1 MNKTS
6 RILQVVLLAIFTAS
20 MVGCGGGSDGDSGQI
35 DRPSSLSGSYEIHF
49 TLASDTCGGAGASH
63 YGGLYLAQSGNSISG
78 TNASNQRVSGVISEN
93 PYGFV
98 VENVELASRSYKE
111 QTSVVYSESAR
122 QFEAIEVADIVEN
135 GKRCRVEYRGPV
147 DFRQ

>member
-6 RILQVVLLAIFTAS
+6 RILQAVLLATFTAS
-20 MVGCGGGSDGDSGQI
+20 MAGCGGGSDGDSGQI
-35 DRPSSLSGSYEIHF
+35 VRPSSLSGSYEIRF

-63 YGGLYLAQSGNSISG
+63 PGSLYLTQSGNSISG
-78 TNASNQRVSGVISEN
+78 TNASGQRVSGVVSEN

-98 VENVELASRSYKE
+98 VQNVELASRFYKE

-122 QFEAIEVADIVEN
+122 QFEAIEVGDVLEN
-135 GKRCRVEYRGPV
+135 GKRCRFEYRGAV